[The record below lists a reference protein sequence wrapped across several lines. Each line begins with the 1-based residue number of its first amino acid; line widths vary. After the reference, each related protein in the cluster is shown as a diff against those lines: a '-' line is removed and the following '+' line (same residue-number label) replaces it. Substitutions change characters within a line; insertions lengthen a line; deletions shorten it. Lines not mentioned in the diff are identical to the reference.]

1 MADIYRVRTDP
12 TAPRL
17 FLSDAPENRGMLPFE
32 GGTRSERS
40 PKASFVVHQQS
51 PVTDPLQF
59 WTLAPGII
67 VYPESM
73 IGEDIY
79 DSPYYC
85 WAYHAELISFQGESD
100 DFRGINASGI
110 YPHPST
116 GFLFSPNAS
125 YPIFRLESEPA
136 TDLFTLAGHSV
147 PGDELLATYN
157 RYSLKGLI
165 FEHFLSL

>member
-1 MADIYRVRTDP
+1 
-12 TAPRL
+12 
-17 FLSDAPENRGMLPFE
+17 
-32 GGTRSERS
+32 
-40 PKASFVVHQQS
+40 
-51 PVTDPLQF
+51 
-59 WTLAPGII
+59 
-67 VYPESM
+67 M

-85 WAYHAELISFQGESD
+85 WAYHAELISFRGESD

-147 PGDELLATYN
+147 PGDGLVATYK
-157 RYSLKGLI
+157 RYALKGLI